1 MLNIRFFSSIREDL
15 GVSELSLI
23 WRDELDSVAGVIEHL
38 IASNGEQWRAV
49 LFQPN
54 VVHAVNQRVVP
65 ADSAVIDG
73 DELAFFPP
81 MTGG

>member
-1 MLNIRFFSSIREDL
+1 MLTVRFFSLVREAL
-15 GVSELSLI
+15 ATETLTLAWSPALS
-23 WRDELDSVAGVIEHL
+23 DVAAVKAALAAEHGDDWQ
-38 IASNGEQWRAV
+38 SV

-54 VVHAVNQRVVP
+54 LVHAVNQRVVWP
-65 ADSAVIDG
+65 EHPVADG